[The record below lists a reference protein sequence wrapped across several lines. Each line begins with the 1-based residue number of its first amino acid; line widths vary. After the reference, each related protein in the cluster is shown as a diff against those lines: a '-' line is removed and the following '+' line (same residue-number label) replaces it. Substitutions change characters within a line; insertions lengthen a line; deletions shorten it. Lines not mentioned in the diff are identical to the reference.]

1 MCIGYLRESSRRGRW
16 IEQLASWLLV
26 RQSQR
31 MTNEETGP
39 VERVWRSLPVAA
51 RRTLELELTPADLR
65 TLQIDLARTRAAEAT
80 PASLMRRWVEDRFVA
95 PAATDRRLTARIEGR
110 LWDLLPPQFVAVELS
125 PVVPAGTCSAVAAVD
140 QNRIVSTVRGTE
152 VVSDPT
158 NALAL
163 EAAWRRR
170 RRPSDRIDLATAHRV
185 LRAQK
190 FEAPAA
196 SAHFRLFALVSSSRD
211 KGSASS
217 EAEMLLDHVGFWQAA
232 LADLLPHRRS
242 QVRYTLFAPSALDD
256 RIGDTIR
263 PALDPH
269 AVTEFTEYPER
280 TRGAGYYSP
289 AAIEIATQD
298 GGGKVDLGDGGFV
311 DWTAQFLENA
321 KERCLISCLST
332 TRVATLMSGE
342 LPQSVRKSSAAQDIS
357 SP

>member
-1 MCIGYLRESSRRGRW
+1 MSQVVADASW

-26 RQSQR
+26 RQPQQ

-39 VERVWRSLPVAA
+39 VERVWRHLSVAA

-80 PASLMRRWVEDRFVA
+80 PASLMRRWAEDRFVA
-95 PAATDRRLTARIEGR
+95 PAATDRRLIARIEGR
-110 LWDLLPPQFVAVELS
+110 LWDLLPPQFVGVELS
-125 PVVPAGTCSAVAAVD
+125 PVAPVGTCSAVAAVD

-163 EAAWRRR
+163 EASWRRR
-170 RRPSDRIDLATAHRV
+170 RRPADRIDLAAAHRV

-190 FEAPAA
+190 FDARTG

-211 KGSASS
+211 KGSGSS

-242 QVRYTLFAPSALDD
+242 EVRYTLFAPSALDD

-263 PALDPH
+263 PALDPR

-298 GGGKVDLGDGGFV
+298 GGEKVDVGDGGFV

-332 TRVATLMSGE
+332 TRVATLMSG
-342 LPQSVRKSSAAQDIS
+342 
-357 SP
+357 